1 MSQGHQGHTQ
11 ISQGQLTTK
20 LVHQPARTSSTI
32 GHGDD
37 SADIQ
42 GIFFQMRK
50 QGKSSG
56 ASTNSDNTASGE
68 SVSIAMVSCHLCSPG
83 ADLWFITHNTF
94 PLPTIHTTRLIT
106 QSQSHRNMTL
116 INLVSFV
123 PSLPCTF

>member
-1 MSQGHQGHTQ
+1 MSQGHQGHAQ

-20 LVHQPARTSSTI
+20 LVHQLARTSSTI

-56 ASTNSDNTASGE
+56 ASTNGDNTASRE
-68 SVSIAMVSCHLCSPG
+68 SVSSTMVSCHLRSPV

-94 PLPTIHTTRLIT
+94 PLPTIHTTRHIT
-106 QSQSHRNMTL
+106 ST
-116 INLVSFV
+116 
-123 PSLPCTF
+123 SLRAIGI